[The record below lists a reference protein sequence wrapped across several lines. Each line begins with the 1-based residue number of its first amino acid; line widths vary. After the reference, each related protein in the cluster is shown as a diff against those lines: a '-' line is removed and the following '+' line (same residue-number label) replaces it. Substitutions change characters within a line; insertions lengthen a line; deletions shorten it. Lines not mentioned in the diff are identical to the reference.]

1 MLIRS
6 QYRWYLKNAVNTRQN
21 SKNINGKRAGKNSR
35 PMSIKAR
42 CSQFRNDP
50 IFREEKTWPRDYS
63 VFLRFIQEP
72 KSPAGLIASLF
83 PGYLVIDRE
92 ETQRALCFQC
102 RLKVEF
108 KTLRASGIPET
119 YRVKP
124 FVYTCADYAAA
135 PFSPLSRFIRFH
147 TESTH

>member
-1 MLIRS
+1 
-6 QYRWYLKNAVNTRQN
+6 
-21 SKNINGKRAGKNSR
+21 
-35 PMSIKAR
+35 MSIKAR
-42 CSQFRNDP
+42 CSQFRSDS

-102 RLKVEF
+102 WLKVEF
-108 KTLRASGIPET
+108 KTLRAPRNPWKRTALNPSFILAQIT
-119 YRVKP
+119 
-124 FVYTCADYAAA
+124 AAA
-135 PFSPLSRFIRFH
+135 PFSRFPVYPLLYPREHALNAI
-147 TESTH
+147 

>member
-1 MLIRS
+1 
-6 QYRWYLKNAVNTRQN
+6 
-21 SKNINGKRAGKNSR
+21 
-35 PMSIKAR
+35 MSIKAR
-42 CSQFRNDP
+42 CSQFRSDP

-92 ETQRALCFQC
+92 ETQRARSLFPMPAESWIQNVT
-102 RLKVEF
+102 RV
-108 KTLRASGIPET
+108 SGIPET

-135 PFSPLSRFIRFH
+135 AAAAPFSPLSGFILFH

>member
-1 MLIRS
+1 
-6 QYRWYLKNAVNTRQN
+6 
-21 SKNINGKRAGKNSR
+21 
-35 PMSIKAR
+35 MSIKAR
-42 CSQFRNDP
+42 CSQFRSDP

-92 ETQRALCFQC
+92 ETQRARSLFLMLAESWIQNVT
-102 RLKVEF
+102 RV
-108 KTLRASGIPET
+108 SGIPET

-135 PFSPLSRFIRFH
+135 AAAPFSPLSGFILFH

>member
-1 MLIRS
+1 MPLIPDKIQRILMGS
-6 QYRWYLKNAVNTRQN
+6 GQGRR
-21 SKNINGKRAGKNSR
+21 NSR

-135 PFSPLSRFIRFH
+135 AAPFSPLSRFIRFH